1 MMFMRLLS
9 LIVLLLMSVGCS
21 TDEQTLQL
29 IEQAESVMIE
39 HPDSALNIIR
49 SVDAESIRG
58 EEDMAHYHLAMAE
71 AMYYNRLTPNRD
83 SIAQPLFDYY
93 LKSDDHAKRARAL
106 YQYALVMQSEG
117 ENAKAMYSLMEA
129 EKSLEHVD
137 NPRLEGLIHRTKGDI
152 YHLECLFKLSLEE
165 HEKAML
171 IFERCGLHSHYLYA
185 LNNVATAYNKL
196 RNYDKSIEIFDN
208 LSTLAAEHGDKFLQ
222 YISLIELCYNYIE
235 ISDYDNCYNV
245 YNQINSFINRDL
257 WDVDYYCIGA
267 IL

>member
-1 MMFMRLLS
+1 MRQLS
-9 LIVLLLMSVGCS
+9 VIFFTILVLISCS

-58 EEDMAHYHLAMAE
+58 EEDMAHYRLAMAE
-71 AMYYNRLTPNRD
+71 AMYYNRLAPSRD

-93 LKSDDHAKRARAL
+93 LEGDDHAKRARAL
-106 YQYALVMQSEG
+106 YQHALVMQSEG

-137 NPRLEGLIHRTKGDI
+137 NPRLEGLMHRTKGDI

-222 YISLIELCYNYIE
+222 YISLIELCYN
-235 ISDYDNCYNV
+235 
-245 YNQINSFINRDL
+245 
-257 WDVDYYCIGA
+257 
-267 IL
+267 